1 MKTVVCM
8 ATYNGIKYIREQLES
23 IRLQTISPDK
33 VIIRDDASDDG
44 TVDFIEKY
52 IKDNGLANK
61 WSLVKGEKNIGW
73 KANFGEVLRIVMD
86 EYDAEKTDRFRRGM
100 INDDP
105 EMLILLSDQDD
116 IWLEDRVEQTIK
128 IFHKNENMELLVGSF
143 DFIDEKGNKTEF
155 SKNTGIVLRQHFDGK
170 FIHTAMPG
178 AVYAVKPELL
188 SDTKNYW
195 RPELPHDAQLWI
207 FAKMRHS
214 LFTYDRAIISYRRH
228 GETATGRGL
237 TTEKSK
243 LKDLSQEKE
252 EIKLAME
259 YNKKSSILS
268 RLETEILLRVEK
280 YTLARER
287 LLKRKSFPAAIQA
300 MQYIDNYRSFRT
312 FMGDIYFC
320 IPEAFR
326 FFKLKGKQF

>member
-8 ATYNGIKYIREQLES
+8 AVYNGIKYINEQLES
-23 IRLQTISPDK
+23 IRMQSVSANK
-33 VIIRDDASDDG
+33 VFIRDDCSTDGSD
-44 TVDFIEKY
+44 VFIENY
-52 IKDNGLANK
+52 IKKN
-61 WSLVKGEKNIGW
+61 SLEESWRLIRGEKNIGW

-86 EYDAEKTDRFRRGM
+86 EYDADKRNRTHRGM

-105 EMLILLSDQDD
+105 EMLIFLSDQDD
-116 IWLEDRVEQTIK
+116 IWKEDRVEQTIK

-155 SKNTGIVLRQHFDGK
+155 SKNTGIVLRQHLDGK

-188 SDTKNYW
+188 SETKEYW
-195 RPELPHDAQLWI
+195 SSELPHDAQIWM

-214 LFTYDRAIISYRRH
+214 MFTYDRAIISYRRH

-259 YNKKSSILS
+259 YN
-268 RLETEILLRVEK
+268 
-280 YTLARER
+280 
-287 LLKRKSFPAAIQA
+287 
-300 MQYIDNYRSFRT
+300 
-312 FMGDIYFC
+312 
-320 IPEAFR
+320 
-326 FFKLKGKQF
+326 